1 MSHRH
6 CEDNML
12 ILLIDFI
19 RSAQAVRLPGLFP
32 P

>member
-6 CEDNML
+6 CEDNIL
-12 ILLIDFI
+12 ILFI
-19 RSAQAVRLPGLFP
+19 YFIYVSQTARLPGLFP